1 VIVHGRWYWTSDR
14 EDLVPE
20 GDERA
25 AFLAY
30 PDGEEVGDEEARR
43 TGLVAKMRR
52 PVLDKQLAVPK
63 TK

>member
-1 VIVHGRWYWTSDR
+1 MIVKGRWYWTDNR
-14 EDLVPE
+14 EELVPE

-25 AFLAY
+25 AFLAF

-43 TGLVAKMRR
+43 TGLVAKMQR
-52 PVLDKQLAVPK
+52 PALDKQMAVPK